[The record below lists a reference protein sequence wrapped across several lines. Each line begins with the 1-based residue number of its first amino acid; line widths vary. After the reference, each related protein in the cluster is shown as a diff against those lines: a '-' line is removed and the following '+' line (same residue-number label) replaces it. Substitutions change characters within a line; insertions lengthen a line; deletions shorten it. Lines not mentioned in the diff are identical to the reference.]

1 MTTYNEDTEADTLFS
16 ALAHASRRKML
27 DIVRDEPGI
36 TVGRLASQFDTSRIT
51 VINHLSLLTD
61 AGLILSEKDGRSRK
75 LYLNAAPIHAIQRRW
90 IDTYGAYWA
99 EQTLTLKDMAE
110 AAHLTR
116 KDKT

>member
-27 DIVRDEPGI
+27 DIVRDQPGI
-36 TVGRLASQFDTSRIT
+36 TVGQLASQFDTSRIT

-90 IDTYGAYWA
+90 IDAYGANWA